1 MLHYLFDFVEA
12 GSPTSEGSGCTLST
26 SPGKQKSE
34 KTPRVR
40 TVLSDKQ
47 LKILKAVY
55 SQNPKPDSLMKE
67 HLCEVTGLSPRVIR
81 VWFQN
86 KRCKD
91 KKKILQEKA
100 IEESAQL
107 QSGMVRDNFVITNGF
122 GYNKLL
128 LQGLPMNV
136 QTPITPLTPLTP
148 ETTTEIPF
156 TINSGTI
163 QTNGHSHTPPPLTTS
178 PMSLPLPPLTSSWA
192 TQTCSFNEFSPNL
205 VMTTAPSHIMTS
217 Q

>member
-1 MLHYLFDFVEA
+1 MWFDSVHDGMFSDIMRIVVVLTFIWRNYSVVNNISLTEA
-12 GSPTSEGSGCTLST
+12 GSPTSEGSGCTLAT
-26 SPGKQKSE
+26 SPGKQKAE

-91 KKKILQEKA
+91 KKKILQDQA

-107 QSGMVRDNFVITNGF
+107 QSGMVRDILIQLNVVS
-122 GYNKLL
+122 YN
-128 LQGLPMNV
+128 N
-136 QTPITPLTPLTP
+136 
-148 ETTTEIPF
+148 
-156 TINSGTI
+156 
-163 QTNGHSHTPPPLTTS
+163 
-178 PMSLPLPPLTSSWA
+178 
-192 TQTCSFNEFSPNL
+192 
-205 VMTTAPSHIMTS
+205 
-217 Q
+217 

>member
-1 MLHYLFDFVEA
+1 MSILAEA
-12 GSPTSEGSGCTLST
+12 GSPTSEGSGCTFST
-26 SPGKQKSE
+26 SPGNKKSE

-91 KKKILQEKA
+91 KKKTLQEKA
-100 IEESAQL
+100 IEEAQATQL
-107 QSGMVRDNFVITNGF
+107 QSAMVRVF
-122 GYNKLL
+122 
-128 LQGLPMNV
+128 
-136 QTPITPLTPLTP
+136 
-148 ETTTEIPF
+148 
-156 TINSGTI
+156 
-163 QTNGHSHTPPPLTTS
+163 
-178 PMSLPLPPLTSSWA
+178 
-192 TQTCSFNEFSPNL
+192 
-205 VMTTAPSHIMTS
+205 HI
-217 Q
+217 